1 MRDLGVEIMHSLTK
15 MIGDYIVTLF
25 DDNEESEIVL
35 SRKDLARKFGCVP
48 SQINYVLR
56 SRFSPEQGFL
66 IQSQRG
72 GHGFI
77 RIMQLRFTDCD
88 EYAEHLEDLVGSVIS
103 EQDSR
108 RLLVRLQERDV
119 IKPRERLLVEV
130 ALRNQDDNGRT
141 LFDLPPYKR
150 DAMRAELLK
159 KILVSLAMF

>member
-1 MRDLGVEIMHSLTK
+1 MNSLTK
-15 MIGDYIVTLF
+15 VIGDYIVTLF
-25 DDNEESEIVL
+25 DDSDSSEVVL
-35 SRKDLARKFGCVP
+35 SRKDLAKKFGCVP

-77 RIMQLRFTDCD
+77 RIMQLRFSDCD
-88 EYAEHLEDLVGSVIS
+88 EYAEHLEDLVGNAIS
-103 EQDSR
+103 EQDAR
-108 RLLVRLQERDV
+108 RLLARLQDRDA
-119 IKPRERLLVEV
+119 IAPRERLLVEV
-130 ALRNQDDNGRT
+130 AIRNLDENGRS

-150 DAMRAELLK
+150 DTLRADLLK

>member
-1 MRDLGVEIMHSLTK
+1 MNSLTK
-15 MIGDYIVTLF
+15 VIGDYIVTLF
-25 DDNEESEIVL
+25 DENENSEVVL
-35 SRKDLARKFGCVP
+35 SRKDLASKFGCVP

-77 RIMQLRFTDCD
+77 RIMQLRFADCD

-103 EQDSR
+103 EQDAR
-108 RLLVRLQERDV
+108 RLLVKLQERDV

-130 ALRNQDDNGRT
+130 ALRNQDENGRS
-141 LFDLPPYKR
+141 LFDLPQYKR
-150 DAMRAELLK
+150 DAMRAGLLK

>member
-1 MRDLGVEIMHSLTK
+1 MSLTK
-15 MIGDYIVTLF
+15 NIGDYIVTLF
-25 DDNEESEIVL
+25 GDSDNSEIVL
-35 SRKDLARKFGCVP
+35 SRKDLAQKFGCVP

-77 RIMQLRFTDCD
+77 RIMQLRFADCD
-88 EYAEHLEDLVGSVIS
+88 EYAEHLEDLVGNAMS
-103 EQDSR
+103 EQDAR
-108 RLLVRLQERDV
+108 RLLVRLQDRDV
-119 IKPRERLLVEV
+119 ITPRERLLVEV
-130 ALRNQDDNGRT
+130 AIRNLDENGRS

-150 DAMRAELLK
+150 DTLRAELLK

>member
-1 MRDLGVEIMHSLTK
+1 MHSLTK

-25 DDNEESEIVL
+25 DDIEGSEIVL

-77 RIMQLRFTDCD
+77 RIMQLRFADCD

-103 EQDSR
+103 EQDAR

-119 IKPRERLLVEV
+119 INPRERLLVEV
-130 ALRNQDDNGRT
+130 ALRNQDENGRT

-150 DAMRAELLK
+150 DVMRAELLK

>member
-1 MRDLGVEIMHSLTK
+1 MNSLTK
-15 MIGDYIVTLF
+15 LIGDYIVTLF
-25 DDNEESEIVL
+25 DHNEGSEIVL
-35 SRKDLARKFGCVP
+35 SRKDLAQRFGCVP

-103 EQDSR
+103 EQDAR

-130 ALRNQDDNGRT
+130 ALRNQDENGRT

>member
-1 MRDLGVEIMHSLTK
+1 MMSSLTK
-15 MIGDYIVTLF
+15 VIGDYIVTLF
-25 DDNEESEIVL
+25 DDSEKKEVVL
-35 SRKDLARKFGCVP
+35 RRKELAERFSCVP

-77 RIMQLRFTDCD
+77 RIIQISFADCD
-88 EYAEHLEDLVGSVIS
+88 ECAEHLEELVGNAIS

-108 RLLVRLQERDV
+108 RLLVSLQNREM
-119 IKPRERLLVEV
+119 ITPRERLIVEV
-130 ALRNQDDNGRT
+130 SLRGQEEQGRV

-150 DAMRAELLK
+150 DTMRAELLK
-159 KILVSLAMF
+159 KILVSLAMS

>member
-1 MRDLGVEIMHSLTK
+1 MNSLTK

-25 DDNEESEIVL
+25 DDSEESEIVL

-77 RIMQLRFTDCD
+77 RIMQLRFADCD
-88 EYAEHLEDLVGSVIS
+88 EYAEHLEELVGAVIS
-103 EQDSR
+103 EQDAR
-108 RLLVRLQERDV
+108 RLLARLQERCV
-119 IKPRERLLVEV
+119 ITPRERLLAEV
-130 ALRNQDDNGRT
+130 ALRNQDENGRT
-141 LFDLPPYKR
+141 LFDLPPYRR

>member
-1 MRDLGVEIMHSLTK
+1 MNSLTK
-15 MIGDYIVTLF
+15 VIGDYIVTLF
-25 DDNEESEIVL
+25 DDSDSSEIVL
-35 SRKDLARKFGCVP
+35 SRKDLAQKFGCVP

-77 RIMQLRFTDCD
+77 RIMQLRFADCD
-88 EYAEHLEDLVGSVIS
+88 EYAEHLEDLVGSAIS
-103 EQDSR
+103 EQDAR
-108 RLLVRLQERDV
+108 RLLVRLQDRDV
-119 IKPRERLLVEV
+119 ITPRERLLAEV
-130 ALRNQDDNGRT
+130 SIRNLEENGRA

-150 DAMRAELLK
+150 DTLRAVLLK

>member
-1 MRDLGVEIMHSLTK
+1 MSTLTK
-15 MIGDYIVTLF
+15 VIGDYIVTLF
-25 DDNEESEIVL
+25 SDSSKSEIIL
-35 SRKDLARKFGCVP
+35 RRKDLAEKFGCVP

-77 RIMQLRFTDCD
+77 RIMQLRFDDCG
-88 EYAEHLEDLVGSVIS
+88 EYAEHLEDLVGDAIS

-108 RLLVRLQERDV
+108 RLMVSLQERGV
-119 IKPRERLLVEV
+119 ISPRERLLVEV
-130 ALRNQDDNGRT
+130 ALRNQEEQGRV
-141 LFDLPPYKR
+141 LFDLPPYRR
-150 DAMRAELLK
+150 DTMRAELLR

>member
-1 MRDLGVEIMHSLTK
+1 VIGELGAMNSLTK
-15 MIGDYIVTLF
+15 VIGDYIGTLF
-25 DDNEESEIVL
+25 DDSEGSEVVL
-35 SRKDLARKFGCVP
+35 SRKDLAQKFGCVP

-77 RIMQLRFTDCD
+77 RIMQLRFADCD
-88 EYAEHLEDLVGSVIS
+88 EYAEHLEDLVGNAVT
-103 EQDSR
+103 EQDAR
-108 RLLVRLQERDV
+108 KLLTRLHERET
-119 IKPRERLLVEV
+119 ITPRERLIAEV
-130 ALRNQDDNGRT
+130 ALRNQDENGRV

-150 DAMRAELLK
+150 DTMRAELLK

>member
-1 MRDLGVEIMHSLTK
+1 MNSLTK
-15 MIGDYIVTLF
+15 LIGDYIVTLF
-25 DDNEESEIVL
+25 DDIEGSEIVL

-77 RIMQLRFTDCD
+77 RIMQLRFSDCD
-88 EYAEHLEDLVGSVIS
+88 EYADHLEDLVSSVIS
-103 EQDSR
+103 EQDAR

-130 ALRNQDDNGRT
+130 ALRNQDENGRM

-150 DAMRAELLK
+150 DAMRAALLK

>member
-1 MRDLGVEIMHSLTK
+1 MHSLTK
-15 MIGDYIVTLF
+15 LIGDYIVTLF
-25 DDNEESEIVL
+25 DDNEGSEIVL
-35 SRKDLARKFGCVP
+35 SRKDLAQKFGCVP

-77 RIMQLRFTDCD
+77 RIMQLRFGDCD
-88 EYAEHLEDLVGSVIS
+88 EYAEHLEDLVGVVIS
-103 EQDSR
+103 EQDAR

-130 ALRNQDDNGRT
+130 ALRNQDENGRT

-159 KILVSLAMF
+159 KILVSLAMY

>member
-1 MRDLGVEIMHSLTK
+1 MSLTK
-15 MIGDYIVTLF
+15 VIGDYIVTLF
-25 DDNEESEIVL
+25 GDSDNSEIVL
-35 SRKDLARKFGCVP
+35 SRKDLAQKFGCVP

-77 RIMQLRFTDCD
+77 RIMQLRFADCD
-88 EYAEHLEDLVGSVIS
+88 EYAEHLEDLVGNAMS
-103 EQDSR
+103 EQDAR
-108 RLLVRLQERDV
+108 RLLARLQDRDV
-119 IKPRERLLVEV
+119 ITPRERLLVEV
-130 ALRNQDDNGRT
+130 AIRNLDENGRS

-150 DAMRAELLK
+150 DTLRAELLK